1 MVSIG
6 IDPSLNSTGICIN
19 NDGKCKYF
27 IITSKMTKKMKE
39 FSNDYIKYLPFDKQ
53 DTNKKLNTFKVTN
66 GSFNQKGN
74 FKIS

>member
-27 IITSKMTKKMKE
+27 IITSKMTKKMKK
-39 FSNDYIKYLPFDKQ
+39 FSNDYIKVF
-53 DTNKKLNTFKVTN
+53 T
-66 GSFNQKGN
+66 
-74 FKIS
+74 I